1 MINLYSII
9 TELQYQQFVLSVK
22 LAVHYVLTIMQE
34 KLYTQVI
41 SCWITYYQFTKP
53 LTQNLKLC
61 TNIRI
66 SY

>member
-34 KLYTQVI
+34 KLYTQVVG
-41 SCWITYYQFTKP
+41 SHIT
-53 LTQNLKLC
+53 NLL
-61 TNIRI
+61 NH
-66 SY
+66 